1 MTNAAPSEAFTVK
14 QAAVGIGVFT
24 LGVLAPFPPVLLI
37 KPLFVVTVS
46 LGVATLV
53 STVLIPKFALAM
65 YAAAFVLLVAGFL
78 VAFVGLAAFR
88 LRPLASFLLG
98 LALSLWAFILY
109 FGLWYAIAYKGAGFK

>member
-1 MTNAAPSEAFTVK
+1 MPNAAPREPLTIK
-14 QAAVGIGVFT
+14 QTALGVGMFT
-24 LGVLAPFPPVLLI
+24 LGILAPFPPVLLI

-46 LGVATLV
+46 LGVATLI
-53 STVLIPKFALAM
+53 STVLIPKFAITM
-65 YAAAFVLLVAGFL
+65 YVAAFVLLVAGFL

-109 FGLWYAIAYKGAGFK
+109 FGLWYAIAYKGAGYK

>member
-1 MTNAAPSEAFTVK
+1 MTNAAPREAFTVK

-53 STVLIPKFALAM
+53 STVLIPKFAIAM
-65 YAAAFVLLVAGFL
+65 YAAAFILLVAGFL

-98 LALSLWAFILY
+98 LALSLWALILY
-109 FGLWYAIAYKGAGFK
+109 FGLWYAIAYQGAGFK

>member
-1 MTNAAPSEAFTVK
+1 MTNAAPREAFTVK

-37 KPLFVVTVS
+37 KPLFLVTAS

>member
-1 MTNAAPSEAFTVK
+1 MTNAAPREPFTVK
-14 QAAVGIGVFT
+14 QATVGIGTFL
-24 LGVLAPFPPVLLI
+24 LGVLFPIPPVLLI
-37 KPLFVVTVS
+37 KPLFLVTVS
-46 LGVATLV
+46 FGVATLI

-88 LRPLASFLLG
+88 LRPLVSFLLG

-109 FGLWYAIAYKGAGFK
+109 FGLWYAIAYKGAGYK